1 MKKLL
6 FVILMI
12 MSLLTTAKADTGQ
25 QDIERQLRG
34 IDTYQIDR
42 FVKETNQKNGNIF
55 PYVDIK
61 TYIGDVISGKQ
72 SFDINKIFKN
82 LLKLFFKEL
91 YSSVKLLTQ
100 LLILAVIGGILMNL
114 HGSFEN
120 ENISEIAFLAVYGI
134 FIVIAVKSFIEALGI
149 GKEAI
154 DSMVDFMQSML
165 PVLITLLVSVGAFT
179 SAAFFHPV
187 VIVTVQFIAHL
198 MRDFILP
205 IILLMTAVKI
215 VGNISEKFS
224 LNKMGDFLKTL
235 STASISILLSIF
247 LGVITI
253 QGLSSS
259 MADGVISRTAKY
271 TVGAFLPV
279 VGGLL
284 SDSVDAVIGASLLIK
299 GAVGIYGLIAIVII
313 SAMPL
318 IKLFSLIIIYRFT
331 AAVIEPISDKR
342 IVNCLSEVATSLT
355 YVFGVLASVTVMM
368 FFTITAIIGTASITT
383 MLR

>member
-1 MKKLL
+1 
-6 FVILMI
+6 MI
-12 MSLLTTAKADTGQ
+12 LLTTARADTGQ
-25 QDIERQLRG
+25 QDIESQLKG

-42 FVKETNQKNGNIF
+42 FVKEANQKNGNIF

-61 TYIGDVISGKQ
+61 TYIQGVISGKQ
-72 SFDINKIFKN
+72 PFNIKELLEN

-91 YSSVKLLTQ
+91 YSSVRLLTQ

-120 ENISEIAFLAVYGI
+120 ENISEIAFLAVYI
-134 FIVIAVKSFIEALGI
+134 VFIVIAVKSFTEALGI

-187 VIVTVQFIAHL
+187 VIVTVEFISHL

-205 IILLMTAVKI
+205 VILLMTAVKI

-224 LNKMGDFLKTL
+224 LNKMGDFFKTL

-299 GAVGIYGLIAIVII
+299 GAVGTYGLITIVLI
-313 SAMPL
+313 SAVPL
-318 IKLFSLIIIYRFT
+318 IKLFSLIIIYRFA

-368 FFTITAIIGTASITT
+368 FFTITAIIGTANITT

>member
-1 MKKLL
+1 
-6 FVILMI
+6 MI
-12 MSLLTTAKADTGQ
+12 LLTTARADTGQ
-25 QDIERQLRG
+25 QDIESQLKG

-42 FVKETNQKNGNIF
+42 FVKEANQKNGNIF

-61 TYIGDVISGKQ
+61 TYIQGVISGKQ
-72 SFDINKIFKN
+72 PFNIKELLEN

-91 YSSVKLLTQ
+91 YSSVRLLTQ

-120 ENISEIAFLAVYGI
+120 ENISEIAFLAVYI
-134 FIVIAVKSFIEALGI
+134 VFIVIAVKSFTEALGI

-179 SAAFFHPV
+179 SAAFFHPI
-187 VIVTVQFIAHL
+187 VIVTVEFIAHL

-205 IILLMTAVKI
+205 VILLMTAVKI

-224 LNKMGDFLKTL
+224 LNKMGDFFKTL

-299 GAVGIYGLIAIVII
+299 GAVGTYGLITIVLI
-313 SAMPL
+313 SAVPL
-318 IKLFSLIIIYRFT
+318 IKLFSLIIIYRFA

-368 FFTITAIIGTASITT
+368 FFTITAIIGTANITT

>member
-1 MKKLL
+1 MKKVL

-12 MSLLTTAKADTGQ
+12 MILLTTARADTGQ
-25 QDIERQLRG
+25 QDIESQLKG

-42 FVKETNQKNGNIF
+42 FVKEANQKNGNIF

-61 TYIGDVISGKQ
+61 TYIRDVISGKQ
-72 SFDINKIFKN
+72 PFNIKELFEN

-91 YSSVKLLTQ
+91 YSSVRLLTQ

-120 ENISEIAFLAVYGI
+120 ENISEIAFLAVYI
-134 FIVIAVKSFIEALGI
+134 VFILIGVKSFTEALGI

-154 DSMVDFMQSML
+154 DNMVDFMQSML

-187 VIVTVQFIAHL
+187 VIVTVEFIAHL

-205 IILLMTAVKI
+205 VILLMTAVKI

-224 LNKMGDFLKTL
+224 LNKMGDFFKTL

-284 SDSVDAVIGASLLIK
+284 SDSVDAIIGASLLIK
-299 GAVGIYGLIAIVII
+299 GAVGTYGLITIVII
-313 SAMPL
+313 SAVPL
-318 IKLFSLIIIYRFT
+318 IKLFSLIIIYRFA

-355 YVFGVLASVTVMM
+355 YIFGVLASVTVMM
-368 FFTITAIIGTASITT
+368 FFTITAIIGTANITT

>member
-1 MKKLL
+1 MKKVL
-6 FVILMI
+6 FIILMI
-12 MSLLTTAKADTGQ
+12 MTLLTTAKADTGQ
-25 QDIERQLRG
+25 QDIENQLKD

-42 FVKETNQKNGNIF
+42 FVKEANQKNGNIL

-61 TYIGDVISGKQ
+61 TYIQDVISGKQ
-72 SFDINKIFKN
+72 PFNIKELFEN

-91 YSSVKLLTQ
+91 YSSVRLLTQ

-114 HGSFEN
+114 HSSFEN
-120 ENISEIAFLAVYGI
+120 ENISEIAFLAVYMV
-134 FIVIAVKSFIEALGI
+134 FIVIAVKSFTEALGI

-154 DSMVDFMQSML
+154 DSMIDFMQSML

-187 VIVTVQFIAHL
+187 VIVTVEFIAHL
-198 MRDFILP
+198 MRDFVLP

-224 LNKMGDFLKTL
+224 LNKMGDFFKTL

-247 LGVITI
+247 LGVVTI

-299 GAVGIYGLIAIVII
+299 GAVGTYGLIAIVII
-313 SAMPL
+313 SAVPL
-318 IKLFSLIIIYRFT
+318 IKLFSLIIIYRFA

-342 IVNCLSEVATSLT
+342 IVNCLSDVATSLT

-368 FFTITAIIGTASITT
+368 FFTITAIIGTANITT

>member
-1 MKKLL
+1 M
-6 FVILMI
+6 ILMI
-12 MSLLTTAKADTGQ
+12 MILLTTARADTGQ
-25 QDIERQLRG
+25 QDIESQLKG

-42 FVKETNQKNGNIF
+42 FVKEANQKNGNIF

-61 TYIGDVISGKQ
+61 TYIRDVISGKQ
-72 SFDINKIFKN
+72 PFNIKELFEN

-91 YSSVKLLTQ
+91 YSSVRLLTQ

-120 ENISEIAFLAVYGI
+120 ENISEIAFLAVYI
-134 FIVIAVKSFIEALGI
+134 VFILIGVKSFTEALGI

-154 DSMVDFMQSML
+154 DNMVDFMQSML

-187 VIVTVQFIAHL
+187 VIVTVEFIAHL

-205 IILLMTAVKI
+205 VILLMTAVKI

-224 LNKMGDFLKTL
+224 LNKMGDFFKTL

-284 SDSVDAVIGASLLIK
+284 SDSVDAIIGASLLIK
-299 GAVGIYGLIAIVII
+299 GAVGTYGLITIVII
-313 SAMPL
+313 SAVPL
-318 IKLFSLIIIYRFT
+318 IKLFSLIIIYRFA

-355 YVFGVLASVTVMM
+355 YIFGVLASVTVMM
-368 FFTITAIIGTASITT
+368 FFTITAIIGTANITT

>member
-1 MKKLL
+1 
-6 FVILMI
+6 MI
-12 MSLLTTAKADTGQ
+12 MILLTTARADTGQ
-25 QDIERQLRG
+25 QDIESQLKG

-42 FVKETNQKNGNIF
+42 FVKEANQKNGNIF

-61 TYIGDVISGKQ
+61 TYIRDVISGKQ
-72 SFDINKIFKN
+72 PFNIKELFEN

-91 YSSVKLLTQ
+91 YSSVRLLTQ

-120 ENISEIAFLAVYGI
+120 ENISEIAFLAVYI
-134 FIVIAVKSFIEALGI
+134 VFILIGVKSFTEALGI

-154 DSMVDFMQSML
+154 DNMVDFMQSML

-187 VIVTVQFIAHL
+187 VIVTVEFIAHL

-205 IILLMTAVKI
+205 VILLMTAVKI

-224 LNKMGDFLKTL
+224 LNKMGDFFKTL

-284 SDSVDAVIGASLLIK
+284 SDSVDAIIGASLLIK
-299 GAVGIYGLIAIVII
+299 GAVGTYGLITIVII
-313 SAMPL
+313 SAVPL
-318 IKLFSLIIIYRFT
+318 IKLFSLIIIYRFA

-355 YVFGVLASVTVMM
+355 YIFGVLASVTVMM
-368 FFTITAIIGTASITT
+368 FFTITAIIGTANITT

>member
-1 MKKLL
+1 
-6 FVILMI
+6 MI
-12 MSLLTTAKADTGQ
+12 LLTTAKADTGQ
-25 QDIERQLRG
+25 QDIESQLKG

-42 FVKETNQKNGNIF
+42 FVKEANQKNGNII

-61 TYIGDVISGKQ
+61 TYIQNVVSGKQ
-72 SFDINKIFKN
+72 PFNIGELFDN

-91 YSSVKLLTQ
+91 YSSTKLLIQ

-114 HGSFEN
+114 HSSFEN
-120 ENISEIAFLAVYGI
+120 ENISEIAFLVVYMV
-134 FIVIAVKSFIEALGI
+134 FIVIAIKSFTEALGI

-154 DSMVDFMQSML
+154 DSMIDFMQSML

-187 VIVTVQFIAHL
+187 VIITVELIAHL
-198 MRDFILP
+198 MRNFVLP
-205 IILLMTAVKI
+205 IILLMTALKI

-224 LNKMGDFLKTL
+224 LNKMGDFFKTL
-235 STASISILLSIF
+235 STASISILLSVF
-247 LGVITI
+247 LGIVTI

-271 TVGAFLPV
+271 AVGTFLPV

-313 SAMPL
+313 SAVPL
-318 IKLFSLIIIYRFT
+318 IKVFSLVIIYRFA

-342 IVNCLSEVATSLT
+342 IVNCLSDVATSLT

-368 FFTITAIIGTASITT
+368 FFTITAIIGTANITT

>member
-1 MKKLL
+1 MA
-6 FVILMI
+6 
-12 MSLLTTAKADTGQ
+12 TAKAEPIKDSL
-25 QDIERQLRG
+25 EVQLKG
-34 IDTYQIDR
+34 VDTYKIDQ
-42 FVKETNQKNGNIF
+42 FVKEANQKNGNIF
-55 PYVDIK
+55 PYFDLK
-61 TYIGDVISGKQ
+61 TYIQNVITGKQ
-72 SFDINKIFKN
+72 PFNVKQIFEN

-91 YSSVKLLTQ
+91 YSSLRLLIQ

-114 HGSFEN
+114 HSSFEN
-120 ENISEIAFLAVYGI
+120 ENISEIAFLAVYI
-134 FIVIAVKSFIEALGI
+134 VFIVIAVKSFTEALGI

-154 DSMVDFMQSML
+154 DRMVDFMQSML

-187 VIVTVQFIAHL
+187 VIVTVEFIAHL

-215 VGNISEKFS
+215 VGNISEKFT
-224 LNKMGDFLKTL
+224 LKKMGDFLKTL

-299 GAVGIYGLIAIVII
+299 GAVGTYGLIAIVLI

-318 IKLFSLIIIYRFT
+318 IKLFSLIVIYRFA

-342 IVNCLSEVATSLT
+342 IVNCLSDIANSLT

-368 FFTITAIIGTASITT
+368 FFTITAIIGTANITT

>member
-1 MKKLL
+1 MKKLV

>member
-1 MKKLL
+1 MKKVL
-6 FVILMI
+6 FVILIIMI
-12 MSLLTTAKADTGQ
+12 LLTTARADTGQ
-25 QDIERQLRG
+25 QDIESQLKG

-42 FVKETNQKNGNIF
+42 FVKEANQKNGNIF

-61 TYIGDVISGKQ
+61 TYIQGVISGKQ
-72 SFDINKIFKN
+72 PFNIKELLEN

-91 YSSVKLLTQ
+91 YSSVRLLTQ

-120 ENISEIAFLAVYGI
+120 ENISEIAFLAVYI
-134 FIVIAVKSFIEALGI
+134 VFIVIAVKSFTEALGI

-187 VIVTVQFIAHL
+187 VIVTVEFIAHL

-205 IILLMTAVKI
+205 VILLMTAVKI

-224 LNKMGDFLKTL
+224 LNKMGDFFKTL

-299 GAVGIYGLIAIVII
+299 GAVGTYGLITIVLI
-313 SAMPL
+313 SAVPL
-318 IKLFSLIIIYRFT
+318 IKLFSLIIIYRFA

-368 FFTITAIIGTASITT
+368 FFTITAIIGTANITT

>member
-1 MKKLL
+1 
-6 FVILMI
+6 MI

>member
-1 MKKLL
+1 MKKLV

-259 MADGVISRTAKY
+259 MADGVLSRTAKY

>member
-1 MKKLL
+1 
-6 FVILMI
+6 MI
-12 MSLLTTAKADTGQ
+12 MILLTTARADTGQ
-25 QDIERQLRG
+25 QDIESQLKG

-42 FVKETNQKNGNIF
+42 FVKEANQKNGNIF

-61 TYIGDVISGKQ
+61 TYIRDVISGKQ
-72 SFDINKIFKN
+72 PFNIKELFEN

-91 YSSVKLLTQ
+91 YSSVRLLTQ

-120 ENISEIAFLAVYGI
+120 ENISEIAFLAVYI
-134 FIVIAVKSFIEALGI
+134 VFILIGVKSFTEALGI

-154 DSMVDFMQSML
+154 DNMVDFMQSML

-187 VIVTVQFIAHL
+187 VIVTVEFIAHL

-205 IILLMTAVKI
+205 VILLMTAVKI

-224 LNKMGDFLKTL
+224 LNKMGDFFKTL

-299 GAVGIYGLIAIVII
+299 GAVGTYGLITIVII
-313 SAMPL
+313 SAVPL
-318 IKLFSLIIIYRFT
+318 IKLFSLIIIYRFA

-355 YVFGVLASVTVMM
+355 YIFGVLASVTVMM
-368 FFTITAIIGTASITT
+368 FFTITAIIGTANITT